1 MEQMEYVYLLP
12 IVLFATV
19 GGHELYMKAS
29 GCMGVFRLAVTG
41 VIEGEGE
48 ELVEIKVEQK
58 HCTGWRVTLHAY
70 NLDHEPW
77 KGKGF

>member
-48 ELVEIKVEQK
+48 ELV
-58 HCTGWRVTLHAY
+58 
-70 NLDHEPW
+70 
-77 KGKGF
+77 